1 MAPRVRTFPHT
12 GAGVQGVISMGG
24 GVQGEEGVW
33 TSTTT
38 AAAAAAGMAGALTAA
53 GTGAQGG
60 LTCTG
65 PRGVTGE
72 GLGTRWGPDPRVPS
86 LTMGR

>member
-12 GAGVQGVISMGG
+12 GAGVQGVTSVGG

-38 AAAAAAGMAGALTAA
+38 AAAGMAGALTAA
-53 GTGAQGG
+53 GAGAQGG